1 MSDDKYACSTISP
14 GAVKAA
20 TDAVDKAAKEN
31 LPVLRQGEEILVV
44 ELPENKI
51 QHVIGFDL
59 SNKPDVTVKSDQISV
74 RDCSTCRWGDKSPLD
89 DKHLC
94 WGLESVDAE
103 ICRKNGFSS
112 WEAKREGISHGN
124 NQ

>member
-1 MSDDKYACSTISP
+1 MINDDMCTRTTIT
-14 GAVKAA
+14 AEAIKAA
-20 TDAVDKAAKEN
+20 ADAVDKASSDVPFIFQHDELLIVQ
-31 LPVLRQGEEILVV
+31 LPA
-44 ELPENKI
+44 P
-51 QHVIGFDL
+51 
-59 SNKPDVTVKSDQISV
+59 V

-112 WEAKREGISHGN
+112 WEAKREGLSHGD